1 MGITF
6 WMMAAG
12 VGLSVVL
19 CACAAPQRG
28 SGADAAERSK
38 WAIAIHGGAG
48 TIERTEPPEQ
58 AAAYRAALTA
68 VLTRGREML
77 ASGASAMD
85 TAEAVVRMMEDD
97 PLFNAGRGGALNER
111 GEAELDAAIMDGST
125 LRCGAVAGT
134 KIAKNPITL
143 ARRVMEQTRHV
154 LLAGAGADEFARSA
168 GVEIVPNEYFV
179 TPRRRQMLDEEL
191 AKRATRA
198 SSLSDDAAGS
208 GANRMGTVGAVVL
221 DQAGRL
227 AAATSTG
234 GLTGKKPGRVGDA
247 PLVGAGTLAD
257 DMVAVSCTGTGEQFI
272 RHRVAAGVSSRVTLL
287 GESVGDAASHFVFDV
302 LNPDDGGLIAIDRAG
317 NIAMPFSSIGM
328 YRGAASSEGRFEV
341 KIWQD

>member
-1 MGITF
+1 MS
-6 WMMAAG
+6 ALVLG
-12 VGLSVVL
+12 VGGLVAG
-19 CACAAPQRG
+19 CASG
-28 SGADAAERSK
+28 SRASDEREQAEAR
-38 WAIAIHGGAG
+38 WALALHGGAG
-48 TIERTEPPEQ
+48 TIEPTDPPEQ

-68 VLTRGREML
+68 ALTRGLDML
-77 ASGASAMD
+77 AGGASALD
-85 TAEAVVRMMEDD
+85 TCEAVVRMMEDD

-134 KIAKNPITL
+134 KVAKNPITL

-154 LLAGAGADEFARSA
+154 LIAGEGTDDFARSA

-191 AKRATRA
+191 AKRTGRVSALHTTPSPA
-198 SSLSDDAAGS
+198 
-208 GANRMGTVGAVVL
+208 RMGTVGVVAL

-234 GLTGKKPGRVGDA
+234 GLTGKKPGRVGDT

-272 RHRVAAGVSSRVTLL
+272 RHRVAAGVSSRVHLL
-287 GESVGDAASHFVFDV
+287 PESVVQAADHYVFKV
-302 LNPDDGGLIAIDRAG
+302 LEPDDGGLIAIDRRG
-317 NIAMPFSSIGM
+317 TIAMPFSSIGM
-328 YRGAASSEGRFEV
+328 YRGAATSDGRFEV
-341 KIWQD
+341 KIWKE